1 MFPAWRFQ
9 LREARLAMAD
19 GRWDEAAEMLTSEK
33 LREFLPAKRL
43 SQELAGQF
51 VVRARQRIE
60 NGNSQAGWKD
70 LDRAARL
77 GAGETAVSDVRQG
90 ETRRRL
96 EKAQNLLAQG
106 DAAAARQALERM
118 EHRRLGGTERRTW
131 QMIAQHLEHSD
142 LRARRGDAA
151 SALESLEHA
160 QRLLPSDAP
169 ANVRQSLAGRSA
181 KLQEA
186 AAAIHRLDAELH
198 VALGASNWTEVL
210 KTAESLLE
218 LAPQHSAA
226 RQARHRAWQVVG
238 MEVTLPYKPNGQA
251 AKWPWQRGAQAN
263 LLAGSTRQLARSGK
277 IDTVINER
285 TPGKRVV
292 VWIDEVGAFLVCM
305 SDEIVLGQPAAEG
318 GVDVPILADL
328 SRRHAI
334 IRREREAYVLTPLH
348 KTAIDGRV
356 ITEPTVLRDKSTIT
370 LGSGV
375 EFRFRKPHALSAT
388 AVLELVSRHRTEP
401 AVDGIVLMSESCI
414 LGPQSHSHIRCR
426 DWTGDLVL
434 FRRNDELMCRTQQ
447 AVEIE
452 GQTCTG
458 QAAVSGNCRIEGE
471 EFALSLEEL

>member
-19 GRWDEAAEMLTSEK
+19 GRWDEAAEMLSSDK

-43 SQELAGQF
+43 SQELAGQL
-51 VVRARQRIE
+51 VTRARQRIE

-77 GAGETAVSDVRQG
+77 GAVETALSDVRQD

-96 EKAQNLLAQG
+96 QKAQNLLAQG

-118 EHRRLGGTERRTW
+118 EHRRLGGTDRRMW

-142 LRARRGDAA
+142 LRARRGDVT
-151 SALESLEHA
+151 SAIESLEKA
-160 QRLLPSDAP
+160 QRLLPGDAP
-169 ANVRQSLAGRSA
+169 ENVRLGLQDRST
-181 KLQEA
+181 KLHDA
-186 AAAIHRLDAELH
+186 AASIHQLDSQLH
-198 VALGASNWTEVL
+198 AALAASNWTEVL

-238 MEVTLPYKPNGQA
+238 MEVTLPYKPNGLA
-251 AKWPWQRGAQAN
+251 AKTPWQRSPAAQR
-263 LLAGSTRQLARSGK
+263 LAESTRQLARSGK
-277 IDTVINER
+277 VDTVINER

-292 VWIDEVGAFLVCM
+292 AWIDEVGAYMICM
-305 SDEIVLGQPAAEG
+305 GDEIILGQPAAEG

-334 IRREREAYVLTPLH
+334 VRREREAYVITPLH
-348 KTAIDGRV
+348 KTAIDGRIV
-356 ITEPTVLRDKSTIT
+356 TEPTVLRDKSLIT
-370 LGSGV
+370 LGNGV
-375 EFRFRKPHALSAT
+375 ELRFRKPHALSAT
-388 AVLELVSRHRTEP
+388 AVLEIISRHRTEP
-401 AVDGIVLMSESCI
+401 AVDAIVLMSESCI

-434 FRRNDELMCRTQQ
+434 FRRNDELMCRTQKQ
-447 AVEIE
+447 IEIE

>member
-19 GRWDEAAEMLTSEK
+19 GRWDEAAEMLASDK

-43 SQELAGQF
+43 SQELAGEL
-51 VVRARQRIE
+51 VTRARQRIE

-77 GAGETAVSDVRQG
+77 GAGEMAVSDVRQD

-96 EKAQNLLAQG
+96 QKAQNLLAQG

-118 EHRRLGGTERRTW
+118 EHRRLGGTDRRTW

-142 LRARRGDAA
+142 LRARRGDVA
-151 SALESLEHA
+151 SAIESLEHA
-160 QRLLPSDAP
+160 QRLLPADAP
-169 ANVRQSLAGRSA
+169 ANVRQGLQDRST
-181 KLQEA
+181 KLHDA
-186 AAAIHRLDAELH
+186 AASIHRLDSELH
-198 VALGASNWTEVL
+198 AALAASNWTEVL
-210 KTAESLLE
+210 KAAESLLE

-251 AKWPWQRGAQAN
+251 AKWPWQRAPAAN
-263 LLAGSTRQLARSGK
+263 RWAESTRQLARNGK
-277 IDTVINER
+277 VDTVINER
-285 TPGKRVV
+285 TPGKRIVA
-292 VWIDEVGAFLVCM
+292 WIDEVGAYMICM
-305 SDEIVLGQPAAEG
+305 GDEVVLGQPAAEG

-334 IRREREAYVLTPLH
+334 VRREREAYVLTPLH

-356 ITEPTVLRDKSTIT
+356 VTEPTVLRDKSAIT
-370 LGSGV
+370 LGNGV
-375 EFRFRKPHALSAT
+375 ELRFRKPHALSAT
-388 AVLELVSRHRTEP
+388 AVLEIVSRHRTEP

-434 FRRNDELMCRTQQ
+434 FRRNDELMCRTQKQ
-447 AVEIE
+447 VEIE

>member
-19 GRWDEAAEMLTSEK
+19 GRWDEAAEMLASDK

-43 SQELAGQF
+43 SQELAGEF
-51 VVRARQRIE
+51 VTRARQRIE

-77 GAGETAVSDVRQG
+77 GAGETAVSDVRQD

-96 EKAQNLLAQG
+96 QKAQNLLAQG

-118 EHRRLGGTERRTW
+118 EHRRLGGTDRRMW

-142 LRARRGDAA
+142 LRARRGDVA
-151 SALESLEHA
+151 SAIESLEHA
-160 QRLLPSDAP
+160 QRLLPADAP
-169 ANVRQSLAGRSA
+169 ANVRQGLQDRST
-181 KLQEA
+181 KLQVA
-186 AAAIHRLDAELH
+186 AASIHRLDSELH
-198 VALGASNWTEVL
+198 VALAASNWTEVL

-251 AKWPWQRGAQAN
+251 AKWPWQRAPAAN
-263 LLAGSTRQLARSGK
+263 RVAESTRQLARNGK
-277 IDTVINER
+277 VDTVINER
-285 TPGKRVV
+285 TPGKRIVA
-292 VWIDEVGAFLVCM
+292 WIDEVGAYMICM
-305 SDEIVLGQPAAEG
+305 GDEIVLGQPAAEG

-334 IRREREAYVLTPLH
+334 VRREREAYVLTPLH
-348 KTAIDGRV
+348 KTAIDGRIV
-356 ITEPTVLRDKSTIT
+356 TEPTVLRDKSAIT
-370 LGSGV
+370 LGNGV
-375 EFRFRKPHALSAT
+375 ELRFRKPHALSAT
-388 AVLELVSRHRTEP
+388 AVLEIVSRHRTEP
-401 AVDGIVLMSESCI
+401 AVDAIVLMSESCI

-434 FRRNDELMCRTQQ
+434 FRRNDELMCRTQKQ
-447 AVEIE
+447 VEIE

-458 QAAVSGNCRIEGE
+458 QGAVSGNCRIEGE